1 MGRHDLSY
9 RQLFAHPGMVASLL
23 RLLGRRGI
31 GPLDLAT
38 LERVQDGFVSE
49 RLDARQTDLL
59 WRVRRPDGSPV
70 YLLIEVQS
78 RPDRFMAL
86 RMLAYVALIAQ
97 DLAASEKLTPDGR
110 IPEVIPLVVYTG
122 DRRWGHPAEVAECF
136 AGTGPHRPR
145 MRFRLVDQRRYPPD
159 RLRRAPGPVGALF
172 LLECHR
178 TPAELEQGVRLLV
191 RRLAA
196 PEDGPLRR
204 AFLVW
209 LQAVLLPGRDIPEEE
224 IPSLLDLQELRS
236 MLETRVR
243 EWNRQLR
250 AEGRREGR
258 KEGRREGKAEG
269 RGDGEAAVLVR
280 QLETRFGPLDEI
292 VRARVRRATSEQ
304 RLAWATRVL
313 TAGSLDEV
321 FRR

>member
-1 MGRHDLSY
+1 MGRHDRSY

-23 RLLGRRGI
+23 RLLGRRAT

-49 RLDARQTDLL
+49 RLAARQADLL
-59 WRVRRPDGSPV
+59 WRVRRPGGTPV
-70 YLLIEVQS
+70 YLLIEIQS
-78 RPDRFMAL
+78 RPERFMAL
-86 RMLAYVALIAQ
+86 RMLAYVALLAQ
-97 DLAASEKLTPDGR
+97 DLAASRTLTPDGR

-122 DRRWGHPAEVAECF
+122 DRRWGPSAEVAECF

-145 MRFRLVDQRRYPPD
+145 MRFRLVDQRKVPAG
-159 RLRRAPGPVGALF
+159 RLLRTPGPVGALF
-172 LLECHR
+172 LLERHR

-209 LQAVLLPGRDIPEEE
+209 LQAVLLPGRDTPERE
-224 IPSLLDLQELRS
+224 IPALLDLQELRS

-250 AEGRREGR
+250 EEGRREGR
-258 KEGRREGKAEG
+258 LEGKREGRVEG
-269 RGDGEAAVLVR
+269 RGDGEAAVLLR
-280 QLETRFGPLDEI
+280 QLETRFGPLDEV
-292 VRARVRRATSEQ
+292 VRAWVRRATSEQ

-313 TAGSLDEV
+313 TAGSLEDV